1 MLFRF
6 LNNRVLTYSS
16 VPINYLYFF
25 VLTLI
30 SSSFTDVVF
39 EMDLN
44 LEKKDLEK
52 KNYNN
57 NSEEKKIVVQN

>member
-44 LEKKDLEK
+44 LEKKDLK
-52 KNYNN
+52 
-57 NSEEKKIVVQN
+57 KKIIIIIVKKKKVVVQN